1 MTLYDR
7 LLEVTLPLARGKVVK
22 RLCIGLGYT
31 AVEISGG
38 QVGLAYTLFEPG
50 CCELLP
56 KELTFWEKPA
66 DLVLRGL
73 LSSHSLETTIALAT
87 VNALLNNR
95 ELSFLYGDTL
105 SVISPKS
112 EDEVAMVGYF
122 EPLARKLSGRVKAL
136 WIFEKGERHGPGLL
150 SEAEMPEYLPR
161 ASLVFITSVTLIN
174 RTLEDILDQIKR
186 AREVVLLGAST
197 PLAPEV
203 FRFTPVTLLSGV
215 RVRQKEKERIF
226 RLVAEAK
233 GFPSLKEGLEK
244 VNFRV

>member
-1 MTLYDR
+1 MKIYDR
-7 LLEVTLPLARGKVVK
+7 LLEVALPLSRGKIVQ
-22 RLCIGLGYT
+22 RICIGLGYT

-38 QVGLAYTLFEPG
+38 QVGLAYTLFESG
-50 CCELLP
+50 CCEVLP
-56 KELTFWEKPA
+56 REVTFWERPA

-73 LSSHSLETTIALAT
+73 LSPHPLEVTVALAT

-95 ELSFLYGDTL
+95 KQDWLFGDILSI
-105 SVISPKS
+105 ISPGP

-122 EPLARKLSGRVKAL
+122 EPLARKLTGRVKAL
-136 WIFEKGERHGPGLL
+136 WIFEKGERQRPGLL

-161 ASLVFITSVTLIN
+161 ADLIFITSVTLIN

-203 FRFTPVTLLSGV
+203 FRFTPVTILSGV
-215 RVRQKEKERIF
+215 RVHHPEAIF

-233 GFPSLKEGLEK
+233 GFPAFKDALEK
-244 VNFRV
+244 VNLRV